1 MQRTE
6 APLKRRPTTTGIL
19 VGAILV
25 ILSTAAGLAQSTPPT
40 DKADALAEAAR
51 KGDAAVVKQL
61 LDDGVDVNTKF
72 RYGATALSY
81 ACDRGH
87 VDVVK
92 LLLDRGADVNVKDT
106 FYGATPLSWAV
117 RPAMGRKPQHPE
129 IVRLLL
135 QSGAQGKEDA
145 LMGAISAPD
154 AATTKVILD
163 LGGLSPAT
171 LSDALESATVRKHQD
186 LVTMLEQAGAKPRAE
201 FKMNPAQ
208 LARFAGTYLGTSN
221 MAQMP
226 PVAVTTADGRLVAT
240 IGGQRLT
247 LVGRDQTTFGVAEQP
262 GTIVTFR
269 VEQDKPIAMTV
280 SATGTTMTFTR
291 AEEK

>member
-1 MQRTE
+1 MAQT
-6 APLKRRPTTTGIL
+6 RRIVVSAMFVL
-19 VGAILV
+19 L
-25 ILSTAAGLAQSTPPT
+25 TAVAAAAQSTSAG

-51 KGDAAVVKQL
+51 RGDPAVVKKL

-117 RPAMGRKPQHPE
+117 RPAMGRKPQHPD

-135 QSGAQGKEDA
+135 QRGAQGRENA

-154 AATTKVILD
+154 AATTKVILEA
-163 LGGLSPAT
+163 GGLSPGA
-171 LSDALESATVRKHQD
+171 LSDALESARVGKHQD
-186 LVTMLEQAGAKPRAE
+186 IVTMLEQAGAKPRAE
-201 FKMNPAQ
+201 FKIDPAQ

-226 PVAVTTADGRLVAT
+226 PAAVTTADGRLVAT

-269 VEQDKPIAMTV
+269 VEPDKPIAMTV
-280 SATGTTMTFTR
+280 SAAGNTMTFTR

>member
-1 MQRTE
+1 MFHAR
-6 APLKRRPTTTGIL
+6 L
-19 VGAILV
+19 VFVSLV
-25 ILSTAAGLAQSTPPT
+25 LVLAGTRSVLAQSSSTPS

-51 KGDAAVVKQL
+51 KGDAAVVKKL
-61 LDDGVDVNTKF
+61 LDEGVDVNTKF

-87 VDVVK
+87 LDVVK
-92 LLLDRGADVNVKDT
+92 LLLDRGADVNVKDS
-106 FYGATPLSWAV
+106 FYGATPLAWAV

-135 QSGAQGKEDA
+135 QRGAQGKEDA
-145 LMGAISAPD
+145 LMGAIAAPD

-163 LGGLSPAT
+163 VGGLSPAT

-201 FKMNPAQ
+201 FKMDPAQ
-208 LARFAGTYLGTSN
+208 LARFTGTYLGTGNS
-221 MAQMP
+221 AQMP
-226 PVAVTTADGRLVAT
+226 PVAVTTADSRLVAT

-247 LVGRDQTTFGVAEQP
+247 LVARDQTTFGVAEQP

-269 VEQDKPIAMTV
+269 VEQDKPIAMTL
-280 SATGTTMTFTR
+280 SGMGNPIIFTR

>member
-1 MQRTE
+1 MSHT
-6 APLKRRPTTTGIL
+6 RRIVVSAML
-19 VGAILV
+19 VLLGAGAA
-25 ILSTAAGLAQSTPPT
+25 LSQTASPG
-40 DKADALAEAAR
+40 DKADALADAAR

-61 LDDGVDVNTKF
+61 LDAGVDVNTKY
-72 RYGATALSY
+72 RYGATVLSF

-87 VDVVK
+87 LDVVK

-135 QSGAQGKEDA
+135 EHGAQGKEDA
-145 LMGAISAPD
+145 LIGAISAPD

-163 LGGLSPAT
+163 LGGLSAGA
-171 LSDALESATVRKHQD
+171 LSDALESATRGKHQD

-201 FKMNPAQ
+201 FKLDPAQ
-208 LARFAGTYLGTSN
+208 LARFAGTYLGTGDL
-221 MAQMP
+221 AQMP

-240 IGGQRLT
+240 LGGQRLT
-247 LVGRDQTTFGVAEQP
+247 LVARDQTTFGVAEQP

-269 VEQDKPIAMTV
+269 VEQEKAIAMTV
-280 SATGTTMTFTR
+280 RAMGNAMTFTR